1 MHYRITRLKH
11 DEENQ
16 SGVIAY
22 LESVTDEIESIDGL
36 LSITLFSVSKS
47 ETLGLS
53 QYESEEKMVDA
64 NPIQKKVLAGAA
76 ELFSGLPEMENGDV
90 SWEWS
95 R

>member
-11 DEENQ
+11 SEENQ
-16 SGVIAY
+16 SRVKAY

-36 LSITLFSVSKS
+36 FRITLINVSKT

-53 QYESEEKMVDA
+53 HYESEEKMVNA
-64 NPIQKKVLAGAA
+64 HTVQQKVLSGAT
-76 ELFSGLPEMENGDV
+76 ELLSGAPEGENGDV
-90 SWEWS
+90 SWEWY

>member
-11 DEENQ
+11 SEENQ
-16 SGVIAY
+16 SGVTAY

-36 LSITLFSVSKS
+36 LSITLLSVSKT

-53 QYESEEKMVDA
+53 HYESEEKMINA
-64 NPIQKKVLAGAA
+64 NSVQQKVLAGAA
-76 ELFSGLPEMENGDV
+76 ELLSGAPEMENGDAL
-90 SWEWS
+90 WGWS